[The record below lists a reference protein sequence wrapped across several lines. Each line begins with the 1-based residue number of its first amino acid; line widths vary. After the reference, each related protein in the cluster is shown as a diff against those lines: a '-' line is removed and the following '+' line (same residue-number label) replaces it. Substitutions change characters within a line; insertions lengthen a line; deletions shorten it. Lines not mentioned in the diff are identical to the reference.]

1 MRVAR
6 DSPPVVES
14 DTPAGLSEPFPV
26 DLHVFVD
33 AYRRVPIIWDF

>member
-14 DTPAGLSEPFPV
+14 YTRAGLSEPFPV
-26 DLHVFVD
+26 DLHDFVD
-33 AYRRVPIIWDF
+33 ACRRVPVIWDF